1 MPVPPRTF
9 ASEVLADARYRYE
22 ETKEPVAEIADRL
35 GIGERTLYSNIRT
48 WGWRQRRPAGAKAA
62 NAQAANAQAAGA
74 PAASGITLSPLELE
88 VLQAAETVQSTA
100 QRGVAAIGL
109 IVAKLGPAVN
119 TAEAERIARTLAT
132 FTRTLQEVL
141 RLTTPYASSD
151 ESSNDRGPDDPA
163 EFAQE
168 LVRRIGE
175 FARSRQALVHHEPAA
190 GLS

>member
-9 ASEVLADARYRYE
+9 ASEALADARYRYE
-22 ETKEPVAEIADRL
+22 ETREPVAEIANRL
-35 GIGERTLYSNIRT
+35 GIGERTFYSNIRT

-62 NAQAANAQAAGA
+62 NAEAAGA
-74 PAASGITLSPLELE
+74 PAVSGITLSALELE

-151 ESSNDRGPDDPA
+151 ESSNDRGPDDPD
-163 EFAQE
+163 
-168 LVRRIGE
+168 E
-175 FARSRQALVHHEPAA
+175 FARELVKRIDEFTRSRQTLVCHEPAA
-190 GLS
+190 GLA